1 MTVGD
6 LVLIEI
12 NSSIV
17 YAFVTRHLGTSPL
30 CKLELTNPEYHQG
43 RKLFA
48 RLIPFATDR
57 KSVKIYESLSDLTT
71 DLWSRFDLV
80 SFIAADWL
88 ILLK

>member
-1 MTVGD
+1 MIIGN
-6 LVLIEI
+6 LVLIER
-12 NSSIV
+12 NFSIV

-57 KSVKIYESLSDLTT
+57 KSVKVYESLSDLTT

-80 SFIAADWL
+80 GFTGYDWL
-88 ILLK
+88 I